1 MCPFFQMLIFLRKDA
16 VESKCN
22 SALKPSLDSEYRDKP
37 ELCLCVFLTGANSRP
52 GPGLDGWAGTGSAV
66 LWSKP
71 TAAEGQD

>member
-1 MCPFFQMLIFLRKDA
+1 MLIFLRKDA

-52 GPGLDGWAGTGSAV
+52 GPGLDG
-66 LWSKP
+66 
-71 TAAEGQD
+71 